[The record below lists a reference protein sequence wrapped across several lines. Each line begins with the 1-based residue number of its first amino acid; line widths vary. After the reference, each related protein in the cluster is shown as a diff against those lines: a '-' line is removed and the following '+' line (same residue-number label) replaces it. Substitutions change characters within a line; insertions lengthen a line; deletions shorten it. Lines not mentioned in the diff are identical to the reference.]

1 MSAKLNGEQTVM
13 FTNPPIILGCGSVV
27 GEKEGQGPY
36 GKCFDEI
43 CMDPMVGGESWEEA
57 ESNLIS
63 RACNHAIANSGVKKD
78 DLNFAVGGDLLG
90 QIMATT
96 FGISKLDV
104 PFLGLYGACSTMGE
118 SLLVAGMLV
127 DGGYSDVSLAVT
139 SSHFAGAEKQFRFPL
154 GYGAQRPMAATWTV
168 TGSGAVILGSEDY
181 FNRNRADF
189 GKNCGTVDGSS
200 GGTVKGSSGGG
211 NSPERELK
219 VKIKGYTMGK
229 IVDYGVMD
237 SMNMGA
243 AMAPAAADTL
253 LAHFKDTGRRP
264 EDYDLVVTGDLG
276 KVGSDILKEFM
287 KAKGYNLSQNHFDC
301 GVQMYDDEEQDTHSG
316 GSGCGCSATIL
327 CGYLSKELKAGRLK
341 KILFM
346 PTGALLSPVSFHEG
360 KSIPSIAHAVVL
372 ESGE

>member
-1 MSAKLNGEQTVM
+1 MSTKLCGSQTIL
-13 FTNPPIILGCGSVV
+13 FDNPPVILGCGSVV

-36 GKCFDEI
+36 GRCFDEI
-43 CMDPMVGGESWEEA
+43 CMDPMIGGESWEEG

-63 RACNHAIANSGVKKD
+63 RACNHAIANAGVKKD

-96 FGISKLDV
+96 FGVSKLDV

-118 SLLVAGMLV
+118 SLSVAGMLV
-127 DGGYSDVSLAVT
+127 DGGYADLALAVT

-168 TGSGAVILGSEDY
+168 TGSGAVILASEEYVKRKQGNSSPEKSRGSISSNSSSEDE
-181 FNRNRADF
+181 
-189 GKNCGTVDGSS
+189 KIVK
-200 GGTVKGSSGGG
+200 VKGF
-211 NSPERELK
+211 
-219 VKIKGYTMGK
+219 TTGK

-243 AMAPAAADTL
+243 VMAPAAADTL
-253 LAHFKDTGRRP
+253 FAHFKDTGTKP

-276 KVGSDILKEFM
+276 KVGADILKDFM
-287 KAKGYNLSQNHFDC
+287 KAKGYDLTKNHFDC
-301 GVQMYDDEEQDTHSG
+301 GVQMYNDEEQDTHSG
-316 GSGCGCSATIL
+316 GSGCGCSATLL
-327 CGYLSKELKAGRLK
+327 CGYLSQELKKGKFK

-360 KSIPSIAHAVVL
+360 KSIPGIAHAVIL
-372 ESGE
+372 ESGD